1 MAERILVVDGEV
13 EIREIVS
20 AILTAAGY
28 ACKQAGSHA
37 DALAILNSGE
47 EFELLLCDLM
57 RTEVDGINLLER
69 TKDKYLALPVVIV
82 TAVHDVSVALAAIR
96 NGAYDYLVKPF
107 EREQLLNAVGR
118 ALETRLLRL
127 ENRTNRDKFE
137 SLVQARTAHL
147 QASMSDLE
155 RSYDITLQ
163 HLGDSLDIKD
173 AETGSHS
180 RRVTAFSIVIAR
192 AMGIP
197 REQIAVIARAAF
209 LHDIGKMAIPDR
221 ILLKPGGLDPDERAI
236 IHEHCYRGYQM
247 VKKIPFLAEA
257 CETVYSHHEHYDG
270 SGYPRGLRSKEIPL
284 GARIVAVANTL
295 DSILSNLPYRS
306 ARSLSEARRE
316 IQAWAGRQFD
326 PEVVGVFMKIPDLVF
341 IDMRRKIEADSGKA
355 RS

>member
-1 MAERILVVDGEV
+1 MPDRILVVDDEV
-13 EIREIVS
+13 AVREIIC

-28 ACKQAGSHA
+28 ACKQAGSHV

-47 EFELLLCDLM
+47 EFELLLCDLL
-57 RTEVDGINLLER
+57 RTEIDGINLLER
-69 TKDKYLALPVVIV
+69 TKDKYTDLPVVIV
-82 TAVHDVSVALAAIR
+82 TAVHDISVALAAIR
-96 NGAYDYLVKPF
+96 NGAYDYLLKPF

-118 ALETRLLRL
+118 ALETRRLRL

-137 SLVQARTAHL
+137 SLVQTRTDKLH
-147 QASMSDLE
+147 ASMSDLE

-163 HLGDSLDIKD
+163 HLGDSLDLKD
-173 AETGSHS
+173 AETGGHS
-180 RRVTAFSIVIAR
+180 KRVTAFTIVISR
-192 AMGIP
+192 AMGIS

-221 ILLKPGGLDPDERAI
+221 ILRKPGELDHDERAI
-236 IHEHCYRGYQM
+236 MHEHCYHGYQM
-247 VKKIPFLAEA
+247 IKKIPFLTEA
-257 CETVYSHHEHYDG
+257 CEIVYSHHEHYDG
-270 SGYPRGLRSKEIPL
+270 SGYPRGLRSKEIPF

-295 DSILSNLPYRS
+295 DSITSNLPYRS

-341 IDMRRKIEADSGKA
+341 EDMRRKIEADSGKA
-355 RS
+355 RL